1 MQVWLALHLIWTLFA
16 IINMTQGQRLC
27 SFYAT
32 LLPFTTTGIAL
43 LITDVIYAILF
54 LIDAEYTY
62 TESKIFKYFPLLFCT
77 LKYVCLLG
85 LSVNITEIK
94 HLQTTTSDRYVQRS
108 FTETNR
114 LLNEVVEFT

>member
-16 IINMTQGQRLC
+16 IINMTQGQRSC

-62 TESKIFKYFPLLFCT
+62 TESKIFKYFLLLFCT
-77 LKYVCLLG
+77 LK
-85 LSVNITEIK
+85 
-94 HLQTTTSDRYVQRS
+94 
-108 FTETNR
+108 
-114 LLNEVVEFT
+114 EVVCFSDFVLI